1 MDSFPFSRLALLS
14 GELAFDVVN
23 SLSGALKGLKL
34 EQSSLI
40 AFAICANEIFFL
52 SALSVAA
59 KSPLQFLSC
68 AMFNNIRELFLTTKA
83 FYLYNLRSII
93 VYGTTNIVQYH
104 CSNRDH

>member
-52 SALSVAA
+52 SALSVFCRC
-59 KSPLQFLSC
+59 S
-68 AMFNNIRELFLTTKA
+68 IDYTTCSQVA
-83 FYLYNLRSII
+83 VAVPQLR
-93 VYGTTNIVQYH
+93 YVQ
-104 CSNRDH
+104 